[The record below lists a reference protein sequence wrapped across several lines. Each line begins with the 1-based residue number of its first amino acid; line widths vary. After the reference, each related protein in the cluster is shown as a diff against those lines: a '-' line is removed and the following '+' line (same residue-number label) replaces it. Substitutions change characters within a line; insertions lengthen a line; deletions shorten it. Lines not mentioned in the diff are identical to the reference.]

1 MQRTKTIYGFSPFDA
16 EEMRTQRRW
25 QDQGQCHK
33 RWNIIVT
40 TSHYLRD
47 NLPDDRG
54 LIRGRLAQP
63 RESNRLQQPIN
74 WLIFMKLLQMML
86 KTVQRWCTDCVI
98 AKSIPDVNDS
108 FAEEVLSQ
116 FSSCSFLCEF
126 QRMTT
131 GPFIYWKFKKC
142 VKLNSTGH
150 VTLMAKRD
158 QKKGKKATAYQY
170 PLSLI

>member
-1 MQRTKTIYGFSPFDA
+1 MLSLTL
-16 EEMRTQRRW
+16 TQTLHAR
-25 QDQGQCHK
+25 CCK
-33 RWNIIVT
+33 LYII
-40 TSHYLRD
+40 
-47 NLPDDRG
+47 G
-54 LIRGRLAQP
+54 LH
-63 RESNRLQQPIN
+63 REIFEIFQKY
-74 WLIFMKLLQMML
+74 FMKYLTYQITYQMRPHHGGGRWLSL
-86 KTVQRWCTDCVI
+86 KSQTDCSSLSNDSSLWSFPKWCLKQFNDGAQTTI
-98 AKSIPDVNDS
+98 TKSIPDVNDS